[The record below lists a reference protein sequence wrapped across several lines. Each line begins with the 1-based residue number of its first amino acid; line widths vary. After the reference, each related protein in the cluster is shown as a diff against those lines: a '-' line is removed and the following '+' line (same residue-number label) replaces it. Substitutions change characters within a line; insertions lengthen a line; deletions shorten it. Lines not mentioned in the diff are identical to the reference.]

1 MHGSLVHMSYENKS
15 DQSRQAY
22 TLHIVEG
29 PPHAT
34 YPADNW
40 FQATSF
46 QFLPLHPQPIGV
58 LVCSDPRLLR
68 AGCSDPPPTRPGASE
83 PLWPVWPLPAS
94 AGHQLHQLPTAPTTK

>member
-40 FQATSF
+40 YRPLLCLLLL
-46 QFLPLHPQPIGV
+46 LPTNPPPHPPHQPIDV
-58 LVCSDPRLLR
+58 LCLF
-68 AGCSDPPPTRPGASE
+68 
-83 PLWPVWPLPAS
+83 
-94 AGHQLHQLPTAPTTK
+94 